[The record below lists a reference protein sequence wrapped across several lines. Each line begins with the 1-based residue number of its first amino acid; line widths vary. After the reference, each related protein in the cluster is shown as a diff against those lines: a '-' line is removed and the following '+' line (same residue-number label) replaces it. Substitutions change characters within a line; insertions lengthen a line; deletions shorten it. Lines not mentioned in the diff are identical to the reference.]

1 MTRLCFLAGCGYT
14 GRRLAARLRP
24 DWRVAALARTREAA
38 EGQRAAGI
46 ESVLTDLDDALSPG
60 ALSAAAEAAA
70 IVYLVPPPD
79 AGTTDPRLERFL
91 GGLGSARPAS
101 LLYMSTTGVY
111 GDARGAVVTEA
122 SPAVPANDRSR
133 RRLAAE
139 GVARDW
145 CTDHGVRWVVLRVPG
160 IYGPG
165 RLPIERLRRGEPAL
179 RPQDA
184 GPGNRIHVDDLVE
197 ACVAAVERPVHGI
210 FNVTD
215 GDCSSTTVFLQR
227 TAALAGLPPPPLVSL
242 EEAGTRISPGM
253 LAFLAESRRVDN
265 RRMLEVLGV
274 APRYARLDDGI
285 RASLAE
291 MPAIPV

>member
-139 GVARDW
+139 GIARDW
-145 CTDHGVRWVVLRVPG
+145 CTDRGVRWVVLRVPG

-274 APRYARLDDGI
+274 VPRYRRLDDGI

>member
-1 MTRLCFLAGCGYT
+1 MDRLCLLAGCGYT
-14 GRRLAARLRP
+14 GLRLAARLRP
-24 DWRVAALARTREAA
+24 DWRVSALARTREAV
-38 EGQRAAGI
+38 ESLRAGGI
-46 ESVLTDLDDALSPG
+46 EPLEADLDAGPAPG
-60 ALSAAAEAAA
+60 ALSAVAEGAAV
-70 IVYLVPPPD
+70 VYLVPPPD
-79 AGTTDPRLERFL
+79 AGASDPRLERFL
-91 GGLGSARPAS
+91 DGLGAAQPAS

-111 GDARGAVVTEA
+111 GDARGAAVTEA

-139 GVARDW
+139 RVARDW
-145 CTDHGVRWVVLRVPG
+145 CADRGVRCVVLRVPG

-197 ACVAAVERPVHGI
+197 ACVAAIERPVHGI
-210 FNVTD
+210 FNVSD
-215 GDCSSTTVFLQR
+215 GDSASTTVFLQR
-227 TAALAGLPPPPLVSL
+227 TAALAGLPPPQLVSL
-242 EEAGTRISPGM
+242 EDARGRISPGM

-265 RRMLEVLGV
+265 RRMREVLGV
-274 APRYARLDDGI
+274 VPRYGRVDDGI

-291 MPAIPV
+291 MPAMPG